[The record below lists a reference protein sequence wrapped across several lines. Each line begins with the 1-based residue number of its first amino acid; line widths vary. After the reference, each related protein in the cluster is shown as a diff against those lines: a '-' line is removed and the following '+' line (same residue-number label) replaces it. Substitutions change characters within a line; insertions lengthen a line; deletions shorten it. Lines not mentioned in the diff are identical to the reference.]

1 MMRKIKET
9 VNTIGIISWVMTL
22 TLMGIVWYLSL
33 NDVSFRWAWNDV
45 SRCYDSTSIISE
57 LHSAI
62 IRLVVI
68 AGGSNLVS
76 TLIDVF
82 LDRKIEE
89 ETEDEIVEEEEA
101 QV

>member
-9 VNTIGIISWVMTL
+9 VNAISIVSWVLTL

-45 SRCYDSTSIISE
+45 SRCYDSTSIIGD
-57 LHSAI
+57 LHSVI
-62 IRLVVI
+62 VKLIVV
-68 AGGSNLVS
+68 AGSTNLIS
-76 TLIDVF
+76 TVVDLF
-82 LDRKIEE
+82 LDRKVEE
-89 ETEDEIVEEEEA
+89 ETEEFVEEEGA

>member
-9 VNTIGIISWVMTL
+9 VNTISIISWVMTL

-45 SRCYDSTSIISE
+45 SRCYDSTSIISD
-57 LHSAI
+57 LHSII

-76 TLIDVF
+76 TLIDAL
-82 LDRKIEE
+82 LDRKVED
-89 ETEDEIVEEEEA
+89 TEDEIVEEEEA